1 LDTQIILTFIIYI
14 ICSVV
19 ITYYYNLI
27 ITKNEYS
34 RDEIQKVMP
43 QLLSIWKKITAKYS
57 VLNLVSIIGIA
68 GLIGG
73 VIPAIMHNSII
84 NSAIL
89 PFIVYFFLPKA
100 AVYFEET
107 RVTTSES
114 IVDVLEDIY
123 VKYYLLINSSFI
135 SGYATALINNWATL
149 GVISFY
155 WFIINFS
162 IITAFLVLILKEMI
176 YD

>member
-1 LDTQIILTFIIYI
+1 MDTQIILTFIIYSF
-14 ICSVV
+14 CAVV
-19 ITYYYNLI
+19 ITYYYNLL

-34 RDEIQKVMP
+34 RDEIQKVVP
-43 QLLSIWKKITAKYS
+43 QLISIWKKITAKYS
-57 VLNLVSIIGIA
+57 VLNLVFIIAIA

-73 VIPAIMHNSII
+73 GIPALMHNSLI

-114 IVDVLEDIY
+114 IIDVLEDIY
-123 VKYYLLINSSFI
+123 VKFYLLINSSFI
-135 SGYATALINNWATL
+135 AGYASTLIYNWATL
-149 GVISFY
+149 GIISFS
-155 WFIINFS
+155 WFIINFC
-162 IITAFLVLILKEMI
+162 IITGILVLTLKEMI
-176 YD
+176 YE

>member
-1 LDTQIILTFIIYI
+1 MNTQIILTFIIYLF
-14 ICSVV
+14 CTVV
-19 ITYYYNLI
+19 ITYYYNLL

-43 QLLSIWKKITAKYS
+43 QMISIWKKVTARYS
-57 VLNLVSIIGIA
+57 TLNLFFIIVIA

-73 VIPAIMHNSII
+73 GIPALMHNSII
-84 NSAIL
+84 NSALL
-89 PFIVYFFLPKA
+89 PFIVYYFLPKA

-114 IVDVLEDIY
+114 IADVLEDIY

-135 SGYATALINNWATL
+135 GGFASTMIYNWASL
-149 GVISFY
+149 GIISFY
-155 WFIINFS
+155 WFIINLT
-162 IITAFLVLILKEMI
+162 IITGILVITLKEMI